1 LRSPLTRRR
10 GEVKNMSEETAV
22 KIALEQSRQEK
33 VRDEDEGEDE
43 E

>member
-1 LRSPLTRRR
+1 
-10 GEVKNMSEETAV
+10 MSEETAV